1 MGAALVIERVSK
13 SFDRGVRAVDDCSLV
28 VEQGEIVSLLGPSG
42 CGKTTLL
49 NLIAG
54 FEVADQGC
62 IRLGGKDITDLAPHK
77 RNAGMVFQS
86 YALFPHMTVLGNILY
101 GPKVHNLPPERA
113 ETIAREMASLLKI
126 YPLLDR
132 YPSQLSG
139 GQRQRVAVAR
149 ALALQPEILLL
160 DEAFSALDRN
170 LREDMQIELSMLLR
184 RLGITTILVTHDQR
198 EAFSLSDRIA
208 VMEGGRIGQIGT
220 GQEVYAAP
228 RTPFVFEF
236 LGSANRM
243 TGRIVALRDAAAE
256 IRIGEGL
263 VLHCRIE
270 RGGLGAEVVLGVRA
284 EAVRLSRAPT
294 SVHKS
299 EPGVVALSTFLGQ
312 SVRTIVQVAGMS
324 VVSESIYLREDKI
337 PVAGESVYLDIA
349 DTDVHA
355 LQTKTGHA

>member
-1 MGAALVIERVSK
+1 MTVALKIDGVSK
-13 SFDRGVRAVDDCSLV
+13 TFDGGVRAVDDCSLL

-54 FEVADQGC
+54 FEIADSGS
-62 IRLGGKDITDLAPHK
+62 IMLGEKDITHVAPHM

-86 YALFPHMTVLGNILY
+86 YALFPHMTVLGNIMY
-101 GPKVHNLPPERA
+101 GPKVHNLPSGK
-113 ETIAREMASLLKI
+113 AREIALEMAALLKI
-126 YPLLDR
+126 DKLVGR

-170 LREDMQIELSMLLR
+170 LREDMQIELSLLLR

-208 VMEGGRIGQIGT
+208 VMEEGRIGQIGT
-220 GQEVYAAP
+220 GQEVYASP

-236 LGSANRM
+236 LGSTNRM
-243 TGRIVALRDAAAE
+243 HGSVSALRNGAAE
-256 IRIGEGL
+256 VTIGEGL
-263 VLHCRIE
+263 VLKCRHE
-270 RGGLGAEVVLGVRA
+270 GGGVGSQIIVGVRA
-284 EAVRLSRAPT
+284 EAVKLSATPT
-294 SVHKS
+294 PVHTAN
-299 EPGVVALSTFLGQ
+299 PATVALTTFLGQ
-312 SVRTIVQVAGMS
+312 TVRSIVRVGSTS
-324 VVSESIYLREDKI
+324 VVSEAIFARADKA
-337 PVAGESVYLDIA
+337 PAAGDQVYLDIA
-349 DTDVHA
+349 QDNVHELRTA
-355 LQTKTGHA
+355 EESA

>member
-1 MGAALVIERVSK
+1 MTAALVIDSVSK
-13 SFDRGVRAVDDCSLV
+13 TFDGGVRAVDDCSLV
-28 VEQGEIVSLLGPSG
+28 VEKGEIISLLGPSG

-54 FEVADQGC
+54 FEVADQGS
-62 IRLGGKDITDLAPHK
+62 ILLGGKDITDVAPHR

-101 GPKVHNLPPERA
+101 GPKVHNVPAARA
-113 ETIAREMASLLKI
+113 QTIAREMAALLKI
-126 YPLLDR
+126 DRLVDR

-149 ALALQPEILLL
+149 ALALEPEILLL

-170 LREDMQIELSMLLR
+170 LREDMQIELSVLLR

-198 EAFSLSDRIA
+198 EAFALSDRIA

-236 LGSANRM
+236 LGSANRLS
-243 TGRIVALRDAAAE
+243 GRVAALRDGAADV
-256 IRIGEGL
+256 IVGEGL
-263 VLHCRIE
+263 VLKCRHQ
-270 RGGLGAEVVLGVRA
+270 RGGVDSPVVLGVRA
-284 EAVRLSRAPT
+284 EAVRLSRTPT
-294 SVHKS
+294 SVHS
-299 EPGVVALSTFLGQ
+299 ANPGIVALTTFLGQ
-312 SVRTIVQVAGMS
+312 SVRTIVEVAGTS
-324 VVSESIYLREDKI
+324 VISESTFSRSESA
-337 PVAGESVYLDIA
+337 PAAGDRVYLDIA
-349 DTDVHA
+349 NDDIHE
-355 LQTKTGHA
+355 LQTKAGPV